1 MLDNFTD
8 LIRKLDLFQM
18 VPLYDSNDRLLK
30 DSDLLST
37 LKTSTSLF
45 YIPIRFTL
53 FNRITSLDHCLCSSS
68 SSIQQKT
75 LSYLSSSTIIKR
87 ETIDQILS
95 TCSLI
100 PPSSS
105 SVILPCLSLSSYSSE
120 LSNSIS
126 IVNLLTPPLSHSSSS
141 YLNENNLNDQSIFD
155 EITSQF
161 GYNTNDADD
170 LYVGE
175 RTIEFNI
182 EYDNGMNNDENIDA
196 EQQEM

>member
-1 MLDNFTD
+1 
-8 LIRKLDLFQM
+8 
-18 VPLYDSNDRLLK
+18 
-30 DSDLLST
+30 SDLLST

-53 FNRITSLDHCLCSSS
+53 FNRITSLGHCLCSSLSS

-75 LSYLSSSTIIKR
+75 LSYSSSSTIIKR

-100 PPSSS
+100 PPPSS
-105 SVILPCLSLSSYSSE
+105 SVILPCLSLSSYPSE

-161 GYNTNDADD
+161 AYSSYLPLD
-170 LYVGE
+170 LSLKN
-175 RTIEFNI
+175 RPLSFDLFSSQTKWIKT
-182 EYDNGMNNDENIDA
+182 
-196 EQQEM
+196 